1 MEGLR
6 LLNTETAKWSVW
18 DFSGVYD
25 YLSYPPQSGP
35 AVHLD
40 MSGISGTNCYCDD
53 EAAAKICERI
63 AASPECKIHFIDSGN
78 YHYMTNLFLR
88 GMTRRFI
95 LVVFDNHTDMQP
107 PAFGG
112 LLSCG
117 GWLADAVMRFEN
129 LWEVWLI
136 GPDEEAF
143 FAVPEEFKDKVRF
156 LSREK
161 LASFREKGRLDAEA
175 GKWLYERE
183 IPEGN
188 DAPSDMYIS
197 LDKDILSDKYISTTW
212 SMGDM
217 SPDELVLMLKSC
229 LAMAREKGLQVS
241 GIDICG
247 EAEPH
252 DIEGCTKSSMVNR
265 AVLESCFGPKYE
277 RDSTAE
283 YL

>member
-1 MEGLR
+1 MR
-6 LLNTETAKWSVW
+6 LLNTEKAKWSVW
-18 DFSGVYD
+18 DFSGVYEN
-25 YLSYPPQSGP
+25 LSYPPRSGP

-40 MSGISGTNCYCDD
+40 LSGISGTNCYCDD
-53 EAAAKICERI
+53 EAAAQIRERMVS
-63 AASPECKIHFIDSGN
+63 SPECPVRFIDSGN

-143 FAVPEEFKDKVRF
+143 SAVPGELKEKVRF
-156 LSREK
+156 LSREE
-161 LASFREKGRLDAEA
+161 LAAYRAGGRFDAEA
-175 GKWLYERE
+175 GRWFSRRE
-183 IPEGN
+183 IPAGDE
-188 DAPSDMYIS
+188 APDRIYVSI
-197 LDKDILSDKYISTTW
+197 DKDILSEEYISTTW

-217 SPDELVLMLKSC
+217 SSDELLRMLELC
-229 LAMAREKGLQVS
+229 LSKARENGLLIA

-247 EAEPH
+247 EAEPN
-252 DIEGCTKSSMVNR
+252 DTAGCTKSSTVNHALLGFLR
-265 AVLESCFGPKYE
+265 AAGYI
-277 RDSTAE
+277 
-283 YL
+283 

>member
-6 LLNTETAKWSVW
+6 LLNTEIAKWSVW

-40 MSGISGTNCYCDD
+40 MSGMIGANCYCDD
-53 EAAAKICERI
+53 EAAAQIRERMTS
-63 AASPECKIHFIDSGN
+63 SPECTLHFIDSGN

-88 GMTRRFI
+88 GMARKYI

-136 GPDEEAF
+136 GPDEKAYS
-143 FAVPEEFKDKVRF
+143 AVPEELKKKVRF
-156 LSREK
+156 LSREE
-161 LASFREKGRLDAEA
+161 LAAYREEGSFDTKVGMWFS
-175 GKWLYERE
+175 GRE
-183 IPEGN
+183 IPAGDE
-188 DAPSDMYIS
+188 APDCVYVSI
-197 LDKDILSDKYISTTW
+197 DKDILSEECISTTW

-217 SPDELVLMLKSC
+217 SPDELVRILDLC
-229 LAMAREKGLQVS
+229 LSKARENGLQIA
-241 GIDICG
+241 GMDICG

-252 DIEGCTKSSMVNR
+252 DAEGCTKSSTVNR
-265 AVLESCFGPKYE
+265 ALLEYIQQPTKWPVG
-277 RDSTAE
+277 
-283 YL
+283 